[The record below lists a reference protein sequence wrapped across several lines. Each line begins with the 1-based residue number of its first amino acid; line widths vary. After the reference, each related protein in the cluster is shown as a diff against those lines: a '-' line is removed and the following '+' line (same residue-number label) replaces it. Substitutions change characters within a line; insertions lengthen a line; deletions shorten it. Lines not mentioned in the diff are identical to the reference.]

1 MKKLTQVNNIS
12 LGKIFIS
19 LLKINTFT
27 FGGGYTIVPI
37 IKQEFVENL
46 KVMSEEDMMSCVSL
60 SASVPGA
67 LAISTS
73 YLVGYKLRGI
83 LGGIIAV
90 LASVLPCLVIISV
103 ISIAYHSFITNIY
116 IKAIL
121 QAVGAMVS
129 AILVIT
135 VIKMIKK
142 IEYKFIPLLIIM
154 FIASYF
160 FKIKLAILLI
170 ISAVIGLIEGIRR
183 C

>member
-1 MKKLTQVNNIS
+1 MKKLTQHNKIS
-12 LGKIFIS
+12 LFKIFVS

-46 KVMSEEDMMSCVSL
+46 NAMSEDEMMSCVSL

-90 LASVLPCLVIISV
+90 LASVLPCLVII
-103 ISIAYHSFITNIY
+103 
-116 IKAIL
+116 
-121 QAVGAMVS
+121 
-129 AILVIT
+129 
-135 VIKMIKK
+135 
-142 IEYKFIPLLIIM
+142 
-154 FIASYF
+154 
-160 FKIKLAILLI
+160 
-170 ISAVIGLIEGIRR
+170 
-183 C
+183 

>member
-1 MKKLTQVNNIS
+1 MKKLTQVNKIS

-103 ISIAYHSFITNIY
+103 ISIAYHLS
-116 IKAIL
+116 
-121 QAVGAMVS
+121 
-129 AILVIT
+129 
-135 VIKMIKK
+135 
-142 IEYKFIPLLIIM
+142 LIHI
-154 FIASYF
+154 
-160 FKIKLAILLI
+160 
-170 ISAVIGLIEGIRR
+170 
-183 C
+183 